1 MRIIENIN
9 TIIRFFGYLLPL
21 FLLLFG
27 RIAIFDYIEKL
38 RIYHAELW
46 QTIIK
51 LVYYGA
57 IVFAALFAVVA
68 IFKLLAFGSKKRYKY
83 CLSQLTIESKI
94 RIAKLAEQDA
104 TIEHYF
110 TENSEWLEDDIE
122 HFIDEYSRKISRVS
136 FEEFQQYVHETAVV
150 YFAHRVT
157 QRDKFLEILNRL

>member
-9 TIIRFFGYLLPL
+9 TVIRFFGYLLPL

-38 RIYHAELW
+38 RVYHYELW
-46 QTIIK
+46 QTLIK

-83 CLSQLTIESKI
+83 CLEQLTTDSKI

-104 TIEHYF
+104 AIEQFF
-110 TENSEWLEDDIE
+110 TENAEWLEVDIE
-122 HFIDEYSRKISRVS
+122 YFIDSYSRQISRVS
-136 FEEFQQYVHETAVV
+136 FTEFQQFVNETAVV